1 MPDDFRGAV
10 RGSVRGV
17 LGQSG
22 VARAKRWLAPLCFGD
37 LTRLGRWYGTN
48 KASSKQLYT
57 PLYELHL
64 GRMRRHRLRLLEIG
78 IGGYG
83 AGLQSGG
90 ASLRMWRSWMPRAEI
105 VGIDIEP
112 RHLNEPRISTAVG
125 DQSDEIF
132 LRDLC
137 RRSGPFDIVIDDGS
151 HRSDHICASFRFL
164 WPLLQPGGV
173 YVIEDLGTSYLS
185 DYGGGPPGTAGTS
198 VEMVKGLLDS
208 PTLDGDVAAVHMHPH
223 IVFIEKSAN

>member
-1 MPDDFRGAV
+1 MCR
-10 RGSVRGV
+10 
-17 LGQSG
+17 
-22 VARAKRWLAPLCFGD
+22 GD

-48 KASSKQLYT
+48 KASTKQLYT
-57 PLYELHL
+57 PLYEVHL
-64 GRMRRHRLRLLEIG
+64 GKMRRRHLKLLEIG

-112 RHLNEPRISTAVG
+112 RTFDEPRISTYTG
-125 DQSDEIF
+125 DQSDEVF
-132 LRDLC
+132 LRNVC
-137 RRSGPFDIVIDDGS
+137 RLAGPFDIVIDDGS
-151 HRSDHICASFRFL
+151 HRSDDVVGSFQVL
-164 WPLLQPGGV
+164 WALLEPGGV

-185 DYGGGPPGTAGTS
+185 EFGGGPPGTPGTT
-198 VEMVKGLLDS
+198 VEMVKDLLDS

-223 IVFIEKSAN
+223 IVFIEKSSRATPNPDRDRFRSSGEGRSC